1 MAWSQEESIGN
12 KVSPWADEGKSC
24 GLPEARE
31 KHDWPS
37 TIGLRLVSDW
47 LILIVTGWRSCTIP
61 FHVKKIIITGFIILY
76 RSLRQLLK
84 FATVVYPPST
94 TSKSIFH
101 FYLNNSHQ
109 PLTVRAHS
117 GRLKQ
122 FFSITC
128 VVIVKLA
135 QTMDCCHKPVNVNH
149 SNWYWQQYMIV
160 TLYTLTSVSIFS
172 KLFVIHSPWYWLG
185 EFV

>member
-1 MAWSQEESIGN
+1 MAWSQQESIGN
-12 KVSPWADEGKSC
+12 KVSPRADKGKAVDC
-24 GLPEARE
+24 Q
-31 KHDWPS
+31 KHERNTTWPS
-37 TIGLRLVSDW
+37 MIGFRLVSDW

-61 FHVKKIIITGFIILY
+61 FHVKKITITGFIILY

-84 FATVVYPPST
+84 FATVVYLPST

-128 VVIVKLA
+128 IVIVKLA
-135 QTMDCCHKPVNVNH
+135 QTMDCCHEPVNFNH
-149 SNWYWQQYMIV
+149 SNWYWQQYMIL
-160 TLYTLTSVSIFS
+160 TLYILTSVSIFS
-172 KLFVIHSPWYWLG
+172 KLFAIHSPWYWLG

>member
-1 MAWSQEESIGN
+1 MREKLWTARS
-12 KVSPWADEGKSC
+12 
-24 GLPEARE
+24 ARE
-31 KHDWPS
+31 TRLTKHDWFS
-37 TIGLRLVSDW
+37 SCIWLIDFNSDW
-47 LILIVTGWRSCTIP
+47 LTILHYNIP
-61 FHVKKIIITGFIILY
+61 CHKNHHYGIYHSVPLITSAFKICYGG
-76 RSLRQLLK
+76 
-84 FATVVYPPST
+84 YPPST

-149 SNWYWQQYMIV
+149 SNWYWQQYMIL

-172 KLFVIHSPWYWLG
+172 TLFTIHSPWYWLG

>member
-37 TIGLRLVSDW
+37 TIGFRLVSDW

-61 FHVKKIIITGFIILY
+61 FHVKKIIIT
-76 RSLRQLLK
+76 
-84 FATVVYPPST
+84 
-94 TSKSIFH
+94 IFH

-128 VVIVKLA
+128 IVIVKLA

-149 SNWYWQQYMIV
+149 SNWYWQQYMIL

-172 KLFVIHSPWYWLG
+172 KLFAIHSPWYWLG
-185 EFV
+185 EFVEQSKPLRLAIISFILMILLND